1 MIRFFSGNR
10 RGASRHRMSG
20 RHIAAVRS
28 NQEDAGHPIA
38 ATNASSYRL
47 RSRFEDDLAH
57 FLANSR
63 MSTVQCA

>member
-1 MIRFFSGNR
+1 
-10 RGASRHRMSG
+10 MSG

-28 NQEDAGHPIA
+28 NQEVAGHPIA

-47 RSRFEDDLAH
+47 RSRFEDDLAY